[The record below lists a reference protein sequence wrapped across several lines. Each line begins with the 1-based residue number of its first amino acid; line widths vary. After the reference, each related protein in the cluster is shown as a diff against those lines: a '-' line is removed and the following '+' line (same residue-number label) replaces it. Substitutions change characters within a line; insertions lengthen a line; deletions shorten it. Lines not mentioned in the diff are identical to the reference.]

1 MGHIV
6 SWSFYKIKITVQS
19 VSKPTIKE
27 YIQRINDVIDFVEK
41 NLDTDLSLEQLA
53 QKAHYSSF
61 HFHRIFSAV
70 VGETVHEF
78 VLRKRLERIAAI
90 LLVDKKRPLKE
101 LAYQYGFGSDNS
113 FSRAFRKHYDFSP
126 TRFKSEGR
134 EILSKI
140 GIVRPTLEAYLH
152 NIDNLLKWM
161 AMNAQFTVKELPA
174 IQLAGIAHI
183 GDFQVM
189 DKLYESLMKWG
200 VQKGILDRAAFKA
213 ITIYHDNPNVT
224 HPQQVRYSACVTVN
238 KDFEAEGEIRPV
250 TLQKGSYAV
259 GYFEIAASD
268 FPKAWESLCIWVVEN
283 GYAFRDGDYFEMYHN
298 DHTTHPEQK
307 FIVELCIPV
316 ANNGRAKKAQHEET
330 TAAKVGQCATT
341 VSGSSTPTDYHQLI
355 RYMQSLRAYF
365 QKGYGSMF
373 QFGKVYQGSAD
384 YSYFSLT
391 PAELKKQ
398 KLKFVIVFHHR
409 SLQFSICLS
418 GQNKQVRR
426 QYWERFKGSD
436 WDKYQLVPSIDDS
449 LSIIDYAIV
458 EQADLADEERLHVQI
473 EAKSLPFID
482 EFRKLLEPFLD
493 AS

>member
-1 MGHIV
+1 MQAA
-6 SWSFYKIKITVQS
+6 SNLTRQ
-19 VSKPTIKE
+19 E

-41 NLDTDLSLEQLA
+41 NLDADLSLEQLA

-70 VGETVHEF
+70 VGETLGEF
-78 VLRKRLERIAAI
+78 ILRKRMERIAAI

-113 FSRAFRKHYDFSP
+113 FSRAFRKYYGISP
-126 TRFKSEGR
+126 TRFKLEGR

-140 GIVRPTLEAYLH
+140 GIVRSTPEVYLR

-189 DKLYESLMKWG
+189 GKLYERLMKWG
-200 VQKGILDRAAFKA
+200 AQKDVLDRAAFKA

-250 TLQKGSYAV
+250 TIQKGSYAV
-259 GYFEIAASD
+259 GHFEIAASD

-283 GYAFRDGDYFEMYHN
+283 GYEFQDGDYFEIYHN
-298 DHTTHPEQK
+298 DHVTHPEQK
-307 FIVELCIPV
+307 FMVDLCIPV
-316 ANNGRAKKAQHEET
+316 ANNGRVPKAQNKDT
-330 TAAKVGQCATT
+330 VAAKTAPCPTT
-341 VSGSSTPTDYHQLI
+341 VSDGSTPVDYHQLI
-355 RYMQSLRAYF
+355 QYMKSLRNYF
-365 QKGYGSMF
+365 KKGYDSVF
-373 QFGKVYQGSAD
+373 QFGKVYQGNAD

-391 PAELKKQ
+391 PPELKKQ

-418 GQNKQVRR
+418 GQNKQIRR
-426 QYWERFKGSD
+426 KYWQLFKGSD
-436 WDKYQLVPSIDDS
+436 WGQYQLAASIDDS
-449 LSIIDYAIV
+449 LSIIDYVIV
-458 EQADLADEERLHVQI
+458 EQAELADEERLHAQI
-473 EAKSLPFID
+473 EAEALPFID
-482 EFRKLLEPFLD
+482 EFRALLEVR
-493 AS
+493 